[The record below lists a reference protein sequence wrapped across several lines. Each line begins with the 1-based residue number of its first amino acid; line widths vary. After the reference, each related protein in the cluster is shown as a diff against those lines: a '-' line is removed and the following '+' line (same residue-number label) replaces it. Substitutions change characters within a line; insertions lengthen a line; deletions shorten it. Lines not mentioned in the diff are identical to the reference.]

1 MSRKIRTSAK
11 AIIKKPKTVIID
23 IMAVTDNLSV
33 GDLKTYQKAIVSI
46 GNFDQSRRKGVAF

>member
-11 AIIKKPKTVIID
+11 AVIKKPKTVIID

-46 GNFDQSRRKGVAF
+46 GNFD